1 MARRTGSVPLR
12 RVSEVAPFSPTSA
25 TPKARTS
32 PWVSFCLLLM
42 GALALI
48 GYSYG
53 NSVFQH
59 TESTGINAGHNSA
72 RLLAVRSGD
81 DISDSGTILSTWD
94 GLRASSRPECS
105 APVCDVIPILL
116 DMYGK
121 TMHRLLHIGPGTC
134 GVVSKLLKEG
144 GSEAWGIQPFKM
156 KEPVHK
162 TCHNLLH
169 KGFIRIADANRPL
182 PYRSRS
188 FSFVLVTDTLD
199 VMKVRELN
207 TTLNELSRLSAHS
220 LVVIVSKHRHLQAV
234 KMIAKP
240 GKIIKPL
247 KPRTRAWW
255 LLRFQLLGL
264 KEDEE
269 KSKHFDAVIQEM
281 GKKFSFYIFHLL
293 VPSFSTG

>member
-1 MARRTGSVPLR
+1 
-12 RVSEVAPFSPTSA
+12 
-25 TPKARTS
+25 
-32 PWVSFCLLLM
+32 
-42 GALALI
+42 
-48 GYSYG
+48 
-53 NSVFQH
+53 
-59 TESTGINAGHNSA
+59 
-72 RLLAVRSGD
+72 
-81 DISDSGTILSTWD
+81 
-94 GLRASSRPECS
+94 
-105 APVCDVIPILL
+105 
-116 DMYGK
+116 MYGK

-220 LVVIVSKHRHLQAV
+220 LVVIVSEALEPCCFLILQTNAIVYLFVLRIVVREAWMKWKWFVGNACQHCVQYLTLGLIVVLKMVWANSEGQLFGTLSLQASIV
-234 KMIAKP
+234 ICRQSK
-240 GKIIKPL
+240 
-247 KPRTRAWW
+247 W
-255 LLRFQLLGL
+255 LQNLGR
-264 KEDEE
+264 
-269 KSKHFDAVIQEM
+269 S
-281 GKKFSFYIFHLL
+281 
-293 VPSFSTG
+293 